1 MKASDMLRNNNGLK
15 TTQSVLNKQQS
26 GADAANKVA
35 QTQAP
40 VFTQQQLDAAG
51 KKVDQMNTATPTDDA
66 MKATRA
72 KTIATQQ
79 AIANWVDVNQ
89 GAPSDEEDK
98 PSVPIVK
105 KEEPAEQPK
114 QLSYADMYKMLNPD
128 ITETAEQRA
137 NREKKERTKA
147 RIAAL
152 GDGLRALSNIY
163 FATKGAKVVHNPE
176 LDMTKA
182 VNKRKAYMDAQRD
195 KNRASWLA
203 GYQRALALDD
213 EARKNNLTLAE
224 QMRYHDMQNDI
235 NKMKADQGQQRI
247 NQNQQRID
255 LSKLKYTND
264 AEYKDNQLKIKKM
277 LADGKISHLDAQDA
291 LARLR
296 EGRIANK
303 AQKSSGGNQTTA
315 GYWYEYYD
323 MMDTPEGQKKIN
335 ELKRKLRI
343 KNVTQTNVKYIMN
356 RLKGRSSSTG
366 GGGASSGGGKH
377 TTHKAGGSSHA
388 GGSSS
393 TGGKKKTGVNWI
405 K

>member
-26 GADAANKVA
+26 GADAAQKATAEQIN
-35 QTQAP
+35 
-40 VFTQQQLDAAG
+40 
-51 KKVDQMNTATPTDDA
+51 MNTAQAMLHGKEEQLTPPKDA
-66 MKATRA
+66 HEQAVRMN
-72 KTIATQQ
+72 QQ
-79 AIANWVDVNQ
+79 TAEGMLNGSI
-89 GAPSDEEDK
+89 PMDK

-114 QLSYADMYKMLNPD
+114 QLSYADMYKILNPEHQ
-128 ITETAEQRA
+128 ETAEQRA

-176 LDMTKA
+176 SDMTKA
-182 VNKRKAYMDAQRD
+182 VNKRKAYMDEQRE
-195 KNRASWLA
+195 KNRAAWQA
-203 GYQRALALDD
+203 GYQRALALDE

-235 NKMKADQGQQRI
+235 NKVKAEQGQQRI
-247 NQNQQRID
+247 NQNQQKID

-264 AEYKDNQLKIKKM
+264 AEYKDNQMKIKKM
-277 LADGKISHLDAQDA
+277 LADGQISHWAAQDA

-343 KNVTQTNVKYIMN
+343 KNVTQTNVRYLMD

-377 TTHKAGGSSHA
+377 TTHKAGGSSSA
-388 GGSSS
+388 
-393 TGGKKKTGVNWI
+393 GGKKKTGVKW
-405 K
+405 

>member
-1 MKASDMLRNNNGLK
+1 MKASDMLRSNNGLK

-35 QTQAP
+35 QNQAP

-51 KKVDQMNTATPTDDA
+51 KKVDQMNAATPTDDA
-66 MKATRA
+66 MKAARA

-79 AIANWVDVNQ
+79 AIANGVDVNQ

-105 KEEPAEQPK
+105 KEEPKPQPK
-114 QLSYADMYKMLNPD
+114 QLSYADMYKILNPEHQ
-128 ITETAEQRA
+128 ETAEQRA

-176 LDMTKA
+176 SDMTKA
-182 VNKRKAYMDAQRD
+182 VNKRKAYMDAQRE

-203 GYQRALALDD
+203 GYQRALALDE
-213 EARKNNLTLAE
+213 EARKNNLTLGE
-224 QMRYHDMQNDI
+224 QIRHNVENEGI
-235 NKMKADQGQQRI
+235 AKTKLDQS
-247 NQNQQRID
+247 QQRID
-255 LSKLKYTND
+255 INRMRITNQQ
-264 AEYKDNQLKIKKM
+264 EYNQ
-277 LADGKISHLDAQDA
+277 
-291 LARLR
+291 ARLELDR
-296 EGRIANK
+296 LWKENRISQGEKELAIKLLNAQARQIAANK
-303 AQKSSGGNQTTA
+303 SGGGRGSRGGSSKEDWDSEYLKLNGEYPSEVANASETVAKGGIKPNTTA
-315 GYWYEYYD
+315 GRK
-323 MMDTPEGQKKIN
+323 QVVKIVRKKIAH
-335 ELKRKLRI
+335 
-343 KNVTQTNVKYIMN
+343 
-356 RLKGRSSSTG
+356 KG
-366 GGGASSGGGKH
+366 
-377 TTHKAGGSSHA
+377 GGSSHG

-393 TGGKKKTGVNWI
+393 TGGKKKTGVHWI

>member
-1 MKASDMLRNNNGLK
+1 MKVSDMLRNNNGLK

-26 GADAANKVA
+26 GVDAANKVA

-51 KKVDQMNTATPTDDA
+51 KKVDQMNAATPTDDA
-66 MKATRA
+66 MKAARA

-79 AIANWVDVNQ
+79 AIVNGVDVNQ

-105 KEEPAEQPK
+105 KEEPKPQPK
-114 QLSYADMYKMLNPD
+114 QLSYADMYKMLNPEHQ
-128 ITETAEQRA
+128 ETAEQRA

-163 FATKGAKVVHNPE
+163 FATQGAKVVHNSE
-176 LDMTKA
+176 SDMTKA
-182 VNKRKAYMDAQRD
+182 VNKRKAYMDEQRE
-195 KNRASWLA
+195 KNRAAWLT
-203 GYQRALALDD
+203 GYQRALALDE

-235 NKMKADQGQQRI
+235 NKVKNDQGQQRI
-247 NQNQQRID
+247 DQGNRRLD
-255 LSKLKYTND
+255 LSELKYTND
-264 AEYKDNQLKIKKM
+264 AEYKDNQMKIKKM
-277 LADGKISHLDAQDA
+277 LADGQISHWAAQDA

-315 GYWYEYYD
+315 GYWYKYYD
-323 MMDTPEGQKKIN
+323 LMDTPEGQKKIA
-335 ELKRKLRI
+335 EIKRRLRI
-343 KNVTQTNVKYIMN
+343 KNVTQTNVRYIID
-356 RLKGRSSSTG
+356 RLEGRRSST
-366 GGGASSGGGKH
+366 GGASSGGGKH
-377 TTHKAGGSSHA
+377 TTHKAGGSSSA
-388 GGSSS
+388 
-393 TGGKKKTGVNWI
+393 GGKKKTGVKW
-405 K
+405 

>member
-1 MKASDMLRNNNGLK
+1 MKVSDMLRNNNGLK

-26 GADAANKVA
+26 GVDAAQKVA

-51 KKVDQMNTATPTDDA
+51 KKVDQMNAAIPTDDA
-66 MKATRA
+66 MKAARA

-79 AIANWVDVNQ
+79 AIANGVDVNQ

-105 KEEPAEQPK
+105 KEEPKPQPK
-114 QLSYADMYKMLNPD
+114 QLSYADMYKILNPEMN
-128 ITETAEQRA
+128 ETAEQRA

-176 LDMTKA
+176 SDMTKA
-182 VNKRKAYMDAQRD
+182 VNKRKAYMDAQRE

-203 GYQRALALDD
+203 GYQRALALDE
-213 EARKNNLTLAE
+213 EARKNNLTLGE
-224 QMRYHDMQNDI
+224 QIRHNVENEGI
-235 NKMKADQGQQRI
+235 AKTKLDQS
-247 NQNQQRID
+247 QQRID
-255 LSKLKYTND
+255 INRMRITNQQ
-264 AEYKDNQLKIKKM
+264 EYNQ
-277 LADGKISHLDAQDA
+277 
-291 LARLR
+291 ARLELDR
-296 EGRIANK
+296 LWKENRISQGEKELAIKLLNAQARQIAANK
-303 AQKSSGGNQTTA
+303 SGGGRGSRGGSSKEDWDSEYLKLNGEYPSEVANASETVAKGGIKPNTTA
-315 GYWYEYYD
+315 GRK
-323 MMDTPEGQKKIN
+323 QVVKIVRKKIAH
-335 ELKRKLRI
+335 
-343 KNVTQTNVKYIMN
+343 
-356 RLKGRSSSTG
+356 KG
-366 GGGASSGGGKH
+366 
-377 TTHKAGGSSHA
+377 GGSSHG

>member
-1 MKASDMLRNNNGLK
+1 MKASDMLRSNNGLK

-26 GADAANKVA
+26 GVDAAQKVA

-40 VFTQQQLDAAG
+40 LFSQQQLDAAG
-51 KKVDQMNTATPTDDA
+51 KKVDQMKAAAPTDDA
-66 MKATRA
+66 MKAARD

-79 AIANWVDVNQ
+79 AIANGVDVNQ

-105 KEEPAEQPK
+105 KPEPAVEQPK
-114 QLSYADMYKMLNPD
+114 QLSYADMYKMLNPEMN
-128 ITETAEQRA
+128 ETAEQRA

-147 RIAAL
+147 RIAAT
-152 GDGLRALSNIY
+152 GDGLRALANIF

-176 LDMTKA
+176 SDMTKV
-182 VNKRKAYMDAQRD
+182 VNKRKAYMDAQRE

-203 GYQRALALDD
+203 GYQRALALDE

-224 QMRYHDMQNDI
+224 QMRYHDMQNEI
-235 NKMKADQGQQRI
+235 NKVKNDQGQQRI
-247 NQNQQRID
+247 DQGNRRLD
-255 LSKLKYTND
+255 LSELKYTND
-264 AEYKDNQLKIKKM
+264 VEYKDNQLKIKKM
-277 LADGKISHLDAQDA
+277 LADGQISHWAAQDA

-296 EGRIANK
+296 EGRISNK

-323 MMDTPEGQKKIN
+323 LMDTPEGQKKIN

-343 KNVTQTNVKYIMN
+343 KNVTQTNVRYLMD
-356 RLKGRSSSTG
+356 RLKGRRSSTTG
-366 GGGASSGGGKH
+366 GTSTRGGTSSGGGKH
-377 TTHKAGGSSHA
+377 TTHKAGGSSA
-388 GGSSS
+388 
-393 TGGKKKTGVNWI
+393 GGKKKTGVKW
-405 K
+405 

>member
-15 TTQSVLNKQQS
+15 TTKSVLNKQQS
-26 GADAANKVA
+26 GVDAAQKASPEQMN
-35 QTQAP
+35 
-40 VFTQQQLDAAG
+40 
-51 KKVDQMNTATPTDDA
+51 MNTAQAMLQGKGEQLTPPKDA
-66 MKATRA
+66 HEQAARMN
-72 KTIATQQ
+72 QQ
-79 AIANWVDVNQ
+79 TAEGMLNGSI
-89 GAPSDEEDK
+89 PTDK

-105 KEEPAEQPK
+105 KDEQKTQPK
-114 QLSYADMYKMLNPD
+114 QLSYADMYKMLNPERE
-128 ITETAEQRA
+128 ETAEQKA

-163 FATKGAKVVHNPE
+163 FSTRGARVVHNPE
-176 LDMTKA
+176 SDMTKV
-182 VNKRKAYMDAQRD
+182 VNKRKEYMDAQRER
-195 KNRASWLA
+195 NRAAWLT
-203 GYQRALALDD
+203 GYQRAMALDE

-224 QMRYHDMQNDI
+224 QIRYHDMMNDN
-235 NKMKADQGQQRI
+235 NKAKNDLGQQRI
-247 NQNQQRID
+247 DQGNRRLD
-255 LSKLKYTND
+255 LSELKYTND

-277 LADGKISHLDAQDA
+277 LAAGQISHWAAQDA

-303 AQKSSGGNQTTA
+303 AQKSSGGNKTTA

-343 KNVTQTNVKYIMN
+343 KNVTQTNVRYIMD
-356 RLKGRSSSTG
+356 RLKGRSSSAG
-366 GGGASSGGGKH
+366 GGKSSGGGKH
-377 TTHKAGGSSHA
+377 TTHKAGGSSSANGRTLH
-388 GGSSS
+388 G
-393 TGGKKKTGVNWI
+393 I